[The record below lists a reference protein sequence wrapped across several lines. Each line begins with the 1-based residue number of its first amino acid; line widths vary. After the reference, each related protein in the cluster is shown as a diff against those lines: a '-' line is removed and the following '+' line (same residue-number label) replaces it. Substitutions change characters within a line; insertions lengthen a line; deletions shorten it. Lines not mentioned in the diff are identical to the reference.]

1 MQCVSQCL
9 HAPCA
14 SMLPVLHVL
23 HASPLS
29 YIARFVLAHYTF
41 VLFLDSV
48 SIIAVFKSFALSLR
62 CGFRHRCQPH
72 GFIEPDW
79 LYPECKTNQFKLF

>member
-41 VLFLDSV
+41 VLFLDSFNWRLDTAPAACCTGYDM
-48 SIIAVFKSFALSLR
+48 SAATK
-62 CGFRHRCQPH
+62 
-72 GFIEPDW
+72 
-79 LYPECKTNQFKLF
+79 